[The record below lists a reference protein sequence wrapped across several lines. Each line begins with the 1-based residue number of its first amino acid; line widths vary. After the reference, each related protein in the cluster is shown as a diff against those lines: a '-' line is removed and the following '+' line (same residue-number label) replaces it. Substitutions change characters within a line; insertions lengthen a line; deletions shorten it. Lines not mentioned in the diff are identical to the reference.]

1 LSGSLTVIG
10 GHSSTQGLSGLVTI
24 PSGFTGTVLSSLQTL
39 LTAASGAVSTNAA
52 NFENLDVAG
61 LSGAQT
67 ATVGSAT
74 LPGVLDITNYNSL
87 NATVAGAA
95 NIGLTV
101 PGGYNTLVVQAPGS
115 ETLQGNGGNF
125 LAVFGSQSSVN
136 FNAAGGSG
144 TIYASGSDTAALSG
158 PASTFIGG
166 SGGANS
172 VNASGAAAAVTLAG
186 AGNTLLTT
194 AQNAT
199 IISGGSS
206 DVIATS
212 GTNANARI
220 TVTGNATIQ
229 NTGSSDTIAASGS
242 GAFFG
247 SFAGSA
253 GGQIDFV
260 NSGTGSSSVIAGLDV
275 ATGAISSAG
284 SVTVSAGAGGGV
296 YDGGI
301 SGNNSLIGGSGVV
314 TLFSAGISNTIYAN
328 GAATGSAYNLLNAFS
343 GGNDTLIAG
352 SGTTNNT
359 FFAGIGTESILSSG
373 SGTQN
378 FFVGTEGSETIS
390 GSTVAG
396 AVNNFIFQQST
407 AQGGGTDVLINFKP
421 GNGYINLGSGST
433 SVNILSFES
442 LSGAHAG
449 TEIDLSNG
457 TTVKIFGVAASNFNA
472 SIIGGVHF

>member
-61 LSGAQT
+61 LSGAQ
-67 ATVGSAT
+67 AASVASAT

-260 NSGTGSSSVIAGLDV
+260 NSGTGSSSVIAGR
-275 ATGAISSAG
+275 
-284 SVTVSAGAGGGV
+284 V

-301 SGNNSLIGGSGVV
+301 SVNNSLIGGSGVV